1 MTDTGEQQDEQQTNS
16 AEPGRGKLSLGKPG
30 RLELKKTVERGQ
42 VRQSFSH
49 GRSKA
54 VKVEVRKRRTFVSDT
69 DGPMHEVKGK
79 ALAEPVVEGGA
90 VLAPLDG
97 EQHLTDAERAARVR
111 ALESAIQDKVDVS
124 EPAAES
130 ARIAAEFEARRKA
143 ETDAQERAEEVAAAQ
158 AGEEADRRAAEE
170 KQRHAEAETTRRQ
183 QAEWEVREKEAQ
195 EKVTQATPKRQEAAR
210 PERTPVKRPGRSEV
224 KRPQQPSPRRGD
236 ARRRRGK
243 LTISQALDGGGR
255 DERVRSLAAAKRARE
270 REKRAAEG
278 GGELGKV
285 IREVILPETITV
297 RELANR
303 MAERSIEVIKALMK
317 LGTMATINEVLDVDT
332 AELVVSEFG
341 HRAKRVS
348 ESDVEVGLQAP
359 VDAEELLR
367 TRAPV
372 VTVMG
377 HVNHGKTSLLD
388 ALRET
393 DVASREAGGITQHIG
408 AYRVELESGKCITFI
423 DTPGHEA
430 FSAMRARGAK
440 ATDIVVL
447 VVAADDGLMPQTIE
461 AIHHAKAAE
470 VPIVVAINKID
481 IHGSDPKRV
490 CNELLSHEVVVEP
503 LGGDVLCVE
512 VSAKEKTNLDKLV
525 EALLLQAELLDL
537 KANPDR
543 AATGAVIEARM
554 ERGRGTVATVL
565 VQSGTLRLDDIF
577 VAGGEWGRV
586 RALMDSRGRAV
597 KEATPSIPVEVIGWS
612 STPVAGDDFVVVEND
627 ARAREVAEFRSRKA
641 KDAQMARRSRGTLE
655 DMLSSAAAGVGKELR
670 VIVKADVQGSVEVV
684 RGSLEK
690 LSTDKVK
697 LDVLHAAVGGINE
710 SDVTLA
716 AASKALIVGF
726 SVRANPQA
734 RNLADREGV
743 DIRYYSVIYDVTE
756 DLRAAMEGLLSPVHR
771 EHFLGR
777 AEVREVFN
785 IRKVGRVAG
794 CMVTEGQVKRG
805 ARVRL
810 LRDDVV
816 LHEGKL
822 KSLKRFKEEV
832 REVREGFDCGMS
844 FEAWRDIETGDIVEC
859 FDLEEVAATL

>member
-1 MTDTGEQQDEQQTNS
+1 MTDTGEQQDERQTDS
-16 AEPGRGKLSLGKPG
+16 AKPGKGKLSLGKPG

-54 VKVEVRKRRTFVSDT
+54 VKVEVRKRRTFVADS
-69 DGPMHEVKGK
+69 GGSMHELKGK
-79 ALAEPVVEGGA
+79 GLSGPAAEGEAAFGQ
-90 VLAPLDG
+90 LDG
-97 EQHLTDAERAARVR
+97 EQHLTEAEKAARVR
-111 ALESAIQDKVDVS
+111 ALESAIRDEVDIS
-124 EPAAES
+124 APAAES
-130 ARIAAEFEARRKA
+130 ARVAAEFEARRKA
-143 ETDAQERAEEVAAAQ
+143 EAEAQARAEEAAAAH
-158 AGEEADRRAAEE
+158 AGEEADRRAAEAE
-170 KQRHAEAETTRRQ
+170 QRHAEAEATRRQ
-183 QAEWEVREKEAQ
+183 QAEWEAREKEAQ
-195 EKVTQATPKRQEAAR
+195 EKAAPETVKRQEAAR
-210 PERTPVKRPGRSEV
+210 PERAPVKRPGRSEA
-224 KRPQQPSPRRGD
+224 KRPQLSARRGD

-255 DERVRSLAAAKRARE
+255 EERVRSLAAAKRARE

-278 GGELGKV
+278 GAEPGKV

-303 MAERSIEVIKALMK
+303 MAERGVAVVKALMK
-317 LGTMATINEVLDVDT
+317 LGTMATINEVLDADT

-359 VDAEELLR
+359 ADTEEILR
-367 TRAPV
+367 PRAPV

-408 AYRVELESGKCITFI
+408 AYRVELESGKHITFI

-447 VVAADDGLMPQTIE
+447 VVAADDGIMPQTVE

-481 IHGSDPKRV
+481 RRDADPKRV
-490 CNELLSHEVVVEP
+490 CNELLSHEVVVES
-503 LGGDVLCVE
+503 LGGDVLCIE

-577 VAGGEWGRV
+577 VAGGEWGRA
-586 RALMDSRGRAV
+586 RALIDSHGRAV
-597 KEATPSIPVEVIGWS
+597 KEAAPSIPVEVIGWNG
-612 STPVAGDDFVVVEND
+612 TPVAGDDFVVVENE

-641 KDAQMARRSRGTLE
+641 KDAQMARRRRGSLE
-655 DMLSSAAAGVGKELR
+655 EMLSSAAAGVGKELR

-690 LSTDKVK
+690 LSTDKVT

-734 RNLADREGV
+734 RELADREGV

-777 AEVREVFN
+777 AEIRQVFN

-816 LHEGKL
+816 VHEGKL
-822 KSLKRFKEEV
+822 KSLKRFKDEV
-832 REVREGFDCGMS
+832 REVREGFDCGMA
-844 FEAWRDIETGDIVEC
+844 FEAYRDIEPGDVIEC